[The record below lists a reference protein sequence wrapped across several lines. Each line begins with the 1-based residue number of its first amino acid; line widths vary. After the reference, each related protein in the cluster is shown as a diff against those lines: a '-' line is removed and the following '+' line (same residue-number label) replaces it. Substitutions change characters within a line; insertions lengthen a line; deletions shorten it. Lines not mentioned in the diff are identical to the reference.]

1 MAFHASDWGGS
12 DTQGRTNPLLCFLY
26 MFNTNILVTRRTSGA
41 VAQLIVNPVTG
52 NVIVEFKNG
61 YAYSYSNVSRRAI
74 INLLAQPNM
83 SLGFWVNNNCVN
95 AKRTNTLSLQF
106 VWLALVSYTLPSQHD
121 GFL

>member
-1 MAFHASDWGGS
+1 
-12 DTQGRTNPLLCFLY
+12 

-52 NVIVEFKNG
+52 NVIVEFNNG

-106 VWLALVSYTLPSQHD
+106 V
-121 GFL
+121 

>member
-1 MAFHASDWGGS
+1 MRLTEVEAILRDAPIHF
-12 DTQGRTNPLLCFLY
+12 CFLY

-52 NVIVEFKNG
+52 NVIVEFNNG

-106 VWLALVSYTLPSQHD
+106 V
-121 GFL
+121 